1 MGDVLYSCIGTT
13 DPVRGL
19 RDGGLMHIMRF
30 YRPATVYLFL
40 SAEIV
45 ERDQEDN
52 RIDKIFS
59 FVRGNWGG
67 YDPKL
72 IRIDTGIKDPSD
84 MDALLDPMNSLLQR
98 ILRENPDSKVL
109 LNLSSGTPQMQI
121 ILAQMAVDSRY
132 QTEGIQVKNPERK
145 AGTTERTNSEKYTVD
160 EALRL
165 NKDELPGTEDR
176 CRVPRMVAV
185 RREATRNQ
193 LHSLLSQRNYS
204 AIAQLENELPA
215 VIAKLAR
222 HLDYRSRF
230 LLKEAEREASEFSE
244 MELAAGPGDY
254 PYPVYEMIEYFA
266 MLKNLVH
273 LKRYTDFMLRLNP
286 FIVRFQEVLLG
297 ECLRPRGLSEADW
310 FTVTDGIKKLNP
322 DGIKGTAPELLVYMQ
337 NDFQKAVEAR
347 PVSIRV
353 MNVMLRYFGVKDS
366 VRKLLGNCEKANKK
380 LRNSAAHDLFTIT
393 NEEILRV
400 CGSNAETLV
409 CGLEKTLTDALAS
422 YDDRNLQK
430 RINIYDYCDRIIRDC
445 L

>member
-1 MGDVLYSCIGTT
+1 MSDVLYSCIGTT

-19 RDGGLMHIMRF
+19 KDGGLMHIMRF

-40 SAEIV
+40 SAELV
-45 ERDQEDN
+45 RRDQKDN
-52 RIDKIFS
+52 RIDKIFA
-59 FVRGNWGG
+59 FIRENWDG

-72 IRIDTGIKDPSD
+72 IRINTGIEDPSD
-84 MDALLDPMNSLLQR
+84 MDALLDPMNSLLHR
-98 ILRENPDSKVL
+98 ILCENPDSKVL

-132 QTEGIQVKNPERK
+132 QTEGIQVKNPEKK
-145 AGTTERTNSEKYTVD
+145 AGTTERTNSESYTVD

-165 NKDELPGTEDR
+165 NEDEFPGAENR

-204 AIAQLENELPA
+204 AIAHLETELPA
-215 VIAKLAR
+215 AIAKLAR

-230 LLKEAEREASEFSE
+230 LLKDAEREAREFSE
-244 MELAAGPGDY
+244 MELAAGQGDY

-297 ECLRPRGLSEADW
+297 ECLRLRGLSEADL

-322 DGIKGTAPELLVYMQ
+322 AGIKQADSELLVYME
-337 NDFQKAVEAR
+337 NDLHRAVEPR

-353 MNVMLRYFGVKDS
+353 MNVMLGYFGVKAS
-366 VRKLLGNCEKANKK
+366 VRKLLSNCEKANNK

-393 NEEILRV
+393 NKDILRI
-400 CGSNAETLV
+400 CGSDAEALV
-409 CGLEKTLTDALAS
+409 CGLEKALTDALAS

>member
-1 MGDVLYSCIGTT
+1 MGDVLFSCIGTT

-30 YRPATVYLFL
+30 YRPSTVYLFL

-45 ERDQEDN
+45 QRDREDN

-59 FVRGNWGG
+59 FVRENWGG

-72 IRIDTGIKDPSD
+72 IRIDTGIADPSD

-98 ILRENPDSKVL
+98 ILGENPGSRVL

-165 NKDELPGTEDR
+165 NRDELPGAENR

-215 VIAKLAR
+215 TMAQLAR

-230 LLKEAEREASEFSE
+230 LLKEAEREARKLPD
-244 MELAAGPGDY
+244 MELEAGQGNY
-254 PYPVYEMIEYFA
+254 PDSVYEMIEYFA
-266 MLKNLVH
+266 MLKHLVH

-286 FIVRFQEVLLG
+286 FLVHFQEFLLE
-297 ECLRPRGLSEADW
+297 ECLRPHGLSAAGLFMEI
-310 FTVTDGIKKLNP
+310 DGVKKLDP
-322 DGIKGTAPELLVYMQ
+322 AGIARTDPALYTYMK
-337 NDFQKAVEAR
+337 NVLNGAVEPR
-347 PVSIRV
+347 PVSIWV
-353 MNVMLRYFGVKDS
+353 MNVMLEHFGVDIS
-366 VRKLLGNCEKANKK
+366 VRRLLSNCERANKK

-393 NEEILRV
+393 NKDILRV
-400 CGSNAETLV
+400 SGSDAETLIRR
-409 CGLEKTLTDALAS
+409 LEKALTDALAS
-422 YDDRNLQK
+422 YGDGNLQK
-430 RINIYDYCDRIIRDC
+430 RINIYDHCDRIIRDC

>member
-1 MGDVLYSCIGTT
+1 MSDVLYSCIGTT

-45 ERDQEDN
+45 RRDQEDN
-52 RIDKIFS
+52 RIDQIFS
-59 FVRGNWGG
+59 FVRENWDG

-72 IRIDTGIKDPSD
+72 IRIDTGIEDPSD

-132 QTEGIQVKNPERK
+132 QTEGIQVKNPEKK
-145 AGTTERTNSEKYTVD
+145 AGTTERTNSDKYTVD

-165 NKDELPGTEDR
+165 NKDELPGAENR

-204 AIAQLENELPA
+204 AISQLEAELPA
-215 VIAKLAR
+215 AVAKLAT

-230 LLKEAEREASEFSE
+230 LLNEAEAVDLSD
-244 MELAAGPGDY
+244 LDLPQGPGNY
-254 PYPVYEMIEYFA
+254 PYPVYEMVEYFA

-297 ECLRPRGLSEADW
+297 ECLRPRGLSEADL

-322 DGIKGTAPELLVYMQ
+322 SGMKRADPELLVYME
-337 NDFQKAVEAR
+337 NDLHRSVEPR

-353 MNVMLRYFGVKDS
+353 MNVMLGYFGVEAS
-366 VRKLLGNCEKANKK
+366 VRKLLSNCEKANNK

-393 NEEILRV
+393 NGDILRI
-400 CGSNAETLV
+400 CGSNAEALV
-409 CGLEKTLTDALAS
+409 CGLEKALTDALAS